1 MISALLIRRIYS
13 FVRRNHAV
21 RIMKMPA
28 NERWWCREGITGR
41 DEVGL
46 EKTLG
51 WVPVPGPT
59 CLRDADA
66 PAILNEGSNKY

>member
-1 MISALLIRRIYS
+1 MISVLLIRRIYS
-13 FVRRNHAV
+13 FARRNRAV

-28 NERWWCREGITGR
+28 NERWWYREGITGR

-51 WVPVPGPT
+51 WVPGPT

-66 PAILNEGSNKY
+66 PAIQ

>member
-1 MISALLIRRIYS
+1 
-13 FVRRNHAV
+13 
-21 RIMKMPA
+21 MKMPA
-28 NERWWCREGITGR
+28 NERWWYREGITGR

-51 WVPVPGPT
+51 WVPGPT

-66 PAILNEGSNKY
+66 PAIQ